1 MVPNRT
7 LPKGVHRD
15 HTAEARQTRLLAGAA
30 GGLRARVMGRMAGA
44 LADIF
49 CEETKCIHRTHH
61 RPRGAAMYRQGQW
74 GVVLGDEEEEFENC
88 WGSPRALE

>member
-1 MVPNRT
+1 MLRGRT

-15 HTAEARQTRLLAGAA
+15 HTADARQTRLLAEAA

-44 LADIF
+44 LADIC

-74 GVVLGDEEEEFENC
+74 GEVLGDEKEEFEDC